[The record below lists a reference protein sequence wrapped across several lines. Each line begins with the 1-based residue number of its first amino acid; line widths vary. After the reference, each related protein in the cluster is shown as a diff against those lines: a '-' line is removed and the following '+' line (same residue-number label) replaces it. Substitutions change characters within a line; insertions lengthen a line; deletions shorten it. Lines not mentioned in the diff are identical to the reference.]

1 MTNGD
6 AVTDDAAARALD
18 DVRVIDL
25 STSVAGTWCTRLLA
39 DFGADVIAVEPPGGS
54 LLRSLAPFAD
64 DGTSVI
70 ASYVLANKRSIML
83 DVGHPQG
90 RRALSAMVRESQIV
104 VESGTPG
111 TLDSWGIGLDQR
123 DARWPKQILVSVT
136 PHGQDGGREHLPG
149 NDLTAYAYS
158 GWASVN
164 GLADREPLKGSG
176 YTGSYLAGV
185 AAYAGAVTA
194 LCYADQHEG
203 EGQHVDV
210 AESEAAGIVFA
221 PALLATLYAGAVAGR
236 KPGMD
241 LMTGPVPVRDGH
253 FALTLSRAHF
263 WRDAMTVLG
272 LDELSADRRFDSGW
286 YHREHRDEFM
296 PLVQERMAQRDK
308 MELFDA
314 LGTMRVVAG
323 PVLDTAELSENE
335 HLRARAAFVRP
346 SEDPEGLEYPGA
358 PFVMSE
364 TPWALDRRAPR
375 AGENAVRVLR
385 DAADYTDDWIGGL
398 AEQGVLG

>member
-1 MTNGD
+1 
-6 AVTDDAAARALD
+6 VTTEQQRALD

-25 STSVAGTWCTRLLA
+25 STSVAGAWCTRLFA

-54 LLRSLAPFAD
+54 PLRSLGPFAE

-83 DVGHPQG
+83 DAEHAQG
-90 RRALSAMVRESQIV
+90 RRALSAMLRQSDIV

-111 TLDSWGIGLDQR
+111 TLDRWGVGLEQR
-123 DARWPKQILVSVT
+123 DQLWPKQILVSIT
-136 PHGQDGGREHLPG
+136 PHGQTGGREQLPG

-164 GLADREPLKGSG
+164 GLADHAPLKGSG
-176 YTGSYLAGV
+176 YTGSYLAGI

-194 LCYADQHEG
+194 LCYADDHPG

-210 AESEAAGIVFA
+210 AEADAAGIVFA
-221 PALLATLYAGAVAGR
+221 PALLATLHAGAVPGR
-236 KPGMD
+236 KPVMD
-241 LMTGPVPVRDGH
+241 LTTGPVQVRDGY

-263 WRDAMTVLG
+263 WRDAMNVLG
-272 LDELSADRRFDSGW
+272 LEELSADRRFDSGW
-286 YHREHRDEFM
+286 YRAQHKEDFV
-296 PLVQERMAQRDK
+296 PLVESRMAQRDK
-308 MELFDA
+308 MELFDSLGA
-314 LGTMRVVAG
+314 LRVVAG

-335 HLRARAAFVRP
+335 HLRARGNLVRP
-346 SEDPEGLEYPGA
+346 TGTDESPEFPGA
-358 PFVMSE
+358 PFRMSE
-364 TPWALDRRAPR
+364 TPWALERGAPR
-375 AGENAVRVLR
+375 AGQDSARVLR
-385 DAADYTDDWIGGL
+385 EAADYTDDWIGAL